1 MDVVE
6 KQIILIECLLIYG
19 LLNRIIFQGKIK
31 RYWMAVIAP
40 IIYGGILICI
50 QEKTSFIMVM
60 LAVIFISYCVMLD
73 DVIKQKIFQL
83 SMITILYF
91 AINEII
97 DAVLELCGL
106 YMSGLYN
113 LRLIQNQLLFIF
125 LLCISLFI
133 KKNKK
138 KANEKDIVSYQK
150 EKSIYVIVMIM
161 AGAVYMNVSLMR
173 YIIIDIQNEK
183 FAIFYHIITVVSLCS
198 IIVMLFLVR
207 HIMNA
212 NKVANRLLENE
223 KQLNEMQEIYY
234 KTLLE
239 REENTKRFMHDVK
252 AHMLCLESLVCNEE
266 VQEAQEYIENIC
278 QELKSVSGKQYY
290 SGNDMVDILLN
301 YYLAQVD
308 ECAEIHVFGRWDN
321 QMNISRSGI
330 CTICSNL
337 LKNAVEEVNRCEE
350 NKYIVVKLVKGKQYS
365 QVEVSNSVSKKYKNL
380 SKWKPQEEKNHGYG
394 LRNVREFVEKNN
406 GSMEIEISDVEYKI
420 TICV

>member
-1 MDVVE
+1 MPVNIW
-6 KQIILIECLLIYG
+6 II
-19 LLNRIIFQGKIK
+19 K
-31 RYWMAVIAP
+31 P
-40 IIYGGILICI
+40 
-50 QEKTSFIMVM
+50 
-60 LAVIFISYCVMLD
+60 
-73 DVIKQKIFQL
+73 
-83 SMITILYF
+83 
-91 AINEII
+91 
-97 DAVLELCGL
+97 
-106 YMSGLYN
+106 YN
-113 LRLIQNQLLFIF
+113 FSRE
-125 LLCISLFI
+125 
-133 KKNKK
+133 NK
-138 KANEKDIVSYQK
+138 
-150 EKSIYVIVMIM
+150 
-161 AGAVYMNVSLMR
+161 
-173 YIIIDIQNEK
+173 
-183 FAIFYHIITVVSLCS
+183 
-198 IIVMLFLVR
+198 
-207 HIMNA
+207 
-212 NKVANRLLENE
+212 
-223 KQLNEMQEIYY
+223 
-234 KTLLE
+234 

-350 NKYIVVKLVKGKQYS
+350 NKYIVVKFVKGKQYS